1 MRRLAIH
8 PSLTFAIYFGVDG
21 DNYLTHSKQN
31 DNMAITLEESRTAR
45 FGTLCTLYFSQGIP
59 WFFVATALVTF
70 LVDESAMSDDEKLV
84 LISMGM
90 LPWIVGKLVL
100 GPLIDRIQ
108 FRSMGRR
115 RPWVLISQLGMAVTI
130 AAFLLIDDPAE
141 DLKML
146 GLFFFIHNIFAALQ
160 DVSADALAVEVLP
173 EGEIP
178 LANGLMFVA
187 KGFGAMFAVL
197 VLGRILLDYTF
208 QTALLVQLPV
218 LFLIM
223 LIPLFVLEK
232 EGDKFLPWSKDTA
245 ASNDTS
251 NDEVMKFGEII
262 SGFKVAISEPGP
274 RWALLLC
281 TVMWIG
287 GGMGTGMGIID
298 FQWEFLFVDE
308 LGWDAQDYLDTK
320 AVPVFLSTMLGFLLG
335 GFLGSRFGSQRV
347 LLSAVGLGTLMTVV
361 WSASRNNW
369 SDQGFMTGIWLFWTL
384 IWAIVGANLL
394 ALLMSL
400 TTKELGGTQF
410 SIYMTLINVGA
421 FAGNA
426 LSPEVLDMVDG
437 NYANLFLVGAVFQG
451 LVFLLLFGMGGRLQ
465 STSDSMPKTIIISST
480 EKAVTE
486 AE

>member
-1 MRRLAIH
+1 
-8 PSLTFAIYFGVDG
+8 
-21 DNYLTHSKQN
+21 
-31 DNMAITLEESRTAR
+31 MAITMQESRTAR

-70 LVDESAMSDDEKLV
+70 LVDENSMTDDEKLA

-90 LPWIVGKLVL
+90 LPWIIGKLFL
-100 GPLIDRIQ
+100 GPLIDRFQ

-115 RPWVLISQLGMAVTI
+115 RPWVLISQLGMAITI
-130 AAFLLIDDPAE
+130 AAFLLIDDPAD

-146 GLFFFIHNIFAALQ
+146 GLFFLIHNIFAALQ

-197 VLGRILLDYTF
+197 GLGSVLLNSGF

-232 EGDKFLPWSKDTA
+232 EGDKFLPWSKGMAGST
-245 ASNDTS
+245 DTS
-251 NDEVMKFGEII
+251 DEEVMKFREII
-262 SGFKVAISEPGP
+262 SGFKLAVSDPGP

-281 TVMWIG
+281 TIMWIG
-287 GGMGTGMGIID
+287 GGMGTGLGIID
-298 FQWEFLFVDE
+298 FQWEFLFVEE
-308 LGWDAQDYLDTK
+308 LGWEAQDYLDTK
-320 AVPVFLSTMLGFLLG
+320 AVPVFLATMAGFLVG
-335 GFLGSRFGSQRV
+335 GFLGSKFGSQRV
-347 LLSAVGLGTLMTVV
+347 LLSAVGVGTLMTVV
-361 WSASRNNW
+361 WSASRSNW
-369 SDQGFMTGIWLFWTL
+369 SDQDFMTGIWLLWTL

-421 FAGNA
+421 FTGNY
-426 LSPEVLDMVDG
+426 LSPRFLDMVG
-437 NYANLFLVGAVFQG
+437 KNYANLFLIGAAFQG
-451 LVFLLLFGMGGRLQ
+451 LVFFVLLTMGSRLYA
-465 STSDSMPKTIIISST
+465 TEDSPPSS
-480 EKAVTE
+480 VVIE

>member
-1 MRRLAIH
+1 
-8 PSLTFAIYFGVDG
+8 
-21 DNYLTHSKQN
+21 
-31 DNMAITLEESRTAR
+31 MATTLQESRTAR

-70 LVDESAMSDDEKLV
+70 LVDENSMTDDEKLV

-90 LPWIVGKLVL
+90 LPWIIGKLIL

-130 AAFLLIDDPAE
+130 GAFLLIEDPAE
-141 DLKML
+141 DLQML
-146 GLFFFIHNIFAALQ
+146 GLFFLIHNIFAALQ

-197 VLGRILLDYTF
+197 VLGSILLDSGF
-208 QTALLVQLPV
+208 QAALLVQLPV

-223 LIPLFVLEK
+223 LVPLFVLEK
-232 EGDKFLPWSKDTA
+232 EGDKFLPWSKGLSSSTE
-245 ASNDTS
+245 TT
-251 NDEVMKFGEII
+251 DEETMKFGEII
-262 SGFKVAISEPGP
+262 SGFKVAISDPAP

-281 TVMWIG
+281 TIMWIG

-320 AVPVFLSTMLGFLLG
+320 ALPVFLSTMAGFLVG
-335 GFLGSRFGSQRV
+335 GFLGSKFGSQRV
-347 LLSAVGLGTLMTVV
+347 LLTAVGVGTLMTIV
-361 WSASRNNW
+361 WSASRDNW

-394 ALLMSL
+394 ALLMSV

-426 LSPEVLDMVDG
+426 LSPRVLDMVDG
-437 NYANLFLVGAVFQG
+437 SFANLFLVGAAFQG
-451 LVFLLLFGMGGRLQ
+451 LVFFVILGMGNRLQ
-465 STSDSMPKTIIISST
+465 STSDSISESVMISSSAG
-480 EKAVTE
+480 AVTE
-486 AE
+486 SE